1 MVVRDLQGLGERWA
15 DLAHA
20 GLARPDAKKKSLRA
34 AEQNRPD
41 VAKARTEWREKQP
54 ELKPDSLVFIDET
67 WTKTN
72 MTRLYGRAKV
82 GHRLVAAVP
91 HGHWLTST
99 FVAGLRQ
106 DGVVAPCVFK
116 GAINGELFVA
126 YVEQVLVPTLTS
138 DDIVIM
144 DNLSSHKVAGVR
156 QAIEA
161 AGASLMYL
169 PAYSPDLNPIE
180 QALSKLKALLRARA
194 LRTIDALW
202 NALGDIVG
210 CFTPAECA
218 NYLRH
223 AGYFQ
228 SS

>member
-1 MVVRDLQGLGERWA
+1 M
-15 DLAHA
+15 
-20 GLARPDAKKKSLRA
+20 AKK
-34 AEQNRPD
+34 
-41 VAKARTEWREKQP
+41 RTEWRDKQP
-54 ELKPDSLVFIDET
+54 ELTPGKLVFIDET

-99 FVAGLRQ
+99 FIAGLRQ
-106 DGVVAPCVFK
+106 DGMVAPCVFN
-116 GAINGELFVA
+116 GAINGELFLA
-126 YVEQVLVPTLTS
+126 YVEQVLVPTLAN

-202 NALGDIVG
+202 NALGGIVG